1 MLVLGYGTSSNLY
14 HTALSKQTNLLYE
27 LKAILSICM
36 IIAKKVYLKRCD
48 NSIFLRQRATAYR
61 QNNNNNANA

>member
-14 HTALSKQTNLLYE
+14 HTALCKQTKLLYE

-36 IIAKKVYLKRCD
+36 IAKKVNVKRCD
-48 NSIFLRQRATAYR
+48 NSIYFNTKGNSLQAK
-61 QNNNNNANA
+61 QQ

>member
-1 MLVLGYGTSSNLY
+1 MLVFVYGTSSNLN
-14 HTALSKQTNLLYE
+14 HAAFEISKQTNILYE

-48 NSIFLRQRATAYR
+48 NSIYFNTKGNSLQAK
-61 QNNNNNANA
+61 QQ

>member
-14 HTALSKQTNLLYE
+14 HTALCKQTKLLYE

-36 IIAKKVYLKRCD
+36 IAKKVNLKRCD
-48 NSIFLRQRATAYR
+48 NSIYFNTKGNSLQAK
-61 QNNNNNANA
+61 QQ